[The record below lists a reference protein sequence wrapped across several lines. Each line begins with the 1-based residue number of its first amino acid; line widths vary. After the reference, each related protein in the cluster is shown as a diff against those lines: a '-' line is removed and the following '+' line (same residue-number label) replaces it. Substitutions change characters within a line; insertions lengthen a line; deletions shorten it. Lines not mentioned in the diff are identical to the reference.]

1 VRLDPEQAGRDRQNL
16 AETLRDLRRAAGL
29 SGERLALRCHMSQS
43 KVSRIETGRLL
54 PSVVDVER
62 ILRALDVDQTISAEL
77 LALAH
82 VANTEYQDI
91 RATVRRGLQHR
102 QHELAA
108 LEAEAKQMRH
118 FLPALPTGLLQIP
131 EYIRAA
137 VDTPIEP
144 AVGDTSEAIALKL
157 KRQDILHDRTKHFE
171 FLLTESAVRWQ
182 LCEPSVM
189 ALQLDR
195 LISLSK
201 LPNVRIGL
209 LPLSIQ
215 VHQGPFHT
223 FVIYD
228 KHLVTAELFTGL
240 LVLRDPK
247 DIDYHHTLFDFFAG
261 HALWADSARDL
272 LSGTANAFRTIR

>member
-1 VRLDPEQAGRDRQNL
+1 MRLDPEQAGRDRQSL
-16 AETLRDLRRAAGL
+16 AEALGDLRRAAGL
-29 SGERLALRCHMSQS
+29 SGERLARRCHMSQS

-62 ILRALDVDQTISAEL
+62 ILRALDVDQTTSAEL
-77 LALAH
+77 LGLAR

-91 RATVRRGLQHR
+91 RATVRRGLEHR
-102 QHELAA
+102 QRELAA
-108 LEAEAKQMRH
+108 LEADARQMRH

-137 VDTPIEP
+137 MDTPVEP
-144 AVGDTSEAIALKL
+144 AAGDTSTAIALKL
-157 KRQDILHDRTKHFE
+157 ERQDVLHDKAKHFE

-182 LCEPSVM
+182 LCGPSVM

-201 LPNVRIGL
+201 LPNVRIGV
-209 LPLSIQ
+209 LPLSTQ
-215 VHQGPFHT
+215 VSHGPFHT

-228 KHLVTAELFTGL
+228 KHLVTIELFTGL

-247 DIDYHHTLFDFFAG
+247 DTDYYHTLFDFFSG
-261 HALWADSARDL
+261 RALWDDNARGLLGEVASAYRSAR
-272 LSGTANAFRTIR
+272 